1 MKLVNRSL
9 HGSVVTSPDE
19 SALYVPVY
27 DYGDS
32 FEIIALAPPPPITT
46 GNSTQLSTHA
56 RQN

>member
-1 MKLVNRSL
+1 MKLGNRSL
-9 HGSVVTSPDE
+9 HGSVVT

-32 FEIIALAPPPPITT
+32 FEIIALAPPPPTTT
-46 GNSTQLSTHA
+46 GNGTQLSTHA